1 MQTVKL
7 NHVYAMALNHAH
19 SFTALELLQ
28 EMAEHSPETYTH
40 TLNVCLLAY
49 DFGEF
54 LSFTDAQLELIF
66 DAALVHDLGKL
77 KTPTTILHK
86 HGKLEPIERQVMSEH
101 VKHTYQIARGIK
113 ALETATM
120 VGGLHHERWDG
131 NGYPFRLKG
140 DEIPFIA
147 QVLAIVDTW
156 DAMVS
161 DRAYRKGMPNSKA
174 INILL
179 TEKDKGQFNPNLVEL
194 FVTYIDSHGKNSLS

>member
-1 MQTVKL
+1 MQSVNI
-7 NHVYAMALNHAH
+7 NHVYTIALNNSN
-19 SFTALELLQ
+19 SFAALGLLQ

-40 TLNVCLLAY
+40 TLNVCLIAY

-54 LSFTDAQLELIF
+54 LSFTDTQLELIF

-77 KTPTTILHK
+77 KTPTSILHK
-86 HGKLEPIERQVMSEH
+86 HGKLEPFERLIMDEH
-101 VKHTYQIARGIK
+101 VKYSYSSVSGIPQ
-113 ALETATM
+113 LEFASII
-120 VGGLHHERWDG
+120 GCLHHERWDG
-131 NGYPFRLKG
+131 NGYPLRLKG

-194 FVTYIDSHGKNSLS
+194 FVTYIDSHGKSNMS

>member
-1 MQTVKL
+1 MQNFEF
-7 NHVYAMALNHAH
+7 NHVYALALNHAH
-19 SFTALELLQ
+19 SFIVLDLLQ
-28 EMAEHSPETYTH
+28 EMTTHSPETYAH
-40 TLNVCLLAY
+40 TIRVCLIAY

-54 LSFTDAQLELIF
+54 LGFTDAQLELIF

-113 ALETATM
+113 SLETATM

-161 DRAYRKGMPNSKA
+161 DRSYRKGMPKKKA
-174 INILL
+174 ADLLL
-179 TEKDKGQFNPNLVEL
+179 TEKNRGQFSPTLVEL
-194 FVTYIDSHGKNSLS
+194 FLSYVEAQN